1 MPFAA
6 ALSEHPVPAHAAG
19 EVIGTVLEGVGPAP
33 DLAVV
38 FVTGPHAGALD
49 DIAATVRATLAPR
62 VLIGCA
68 AVSVVGGGRE
78 VEEHAAV
85 VLWAG
90 RFAPVAPSA
99 AIPPVAP
106 VPPVPPVAPV
116 RLEAL
121 TTGDGV
127 VLTGLPD
134 HIEEGAALLLL
145 ADPFSFP
152 ADDVLAA
159 VAQRWPTLTV
169 VGGLASAARGPGG
182 NRLVVDGQVV
192 TDGAVGAVLP
202 PGTLAG
208 TVVSQGCRPIG
219 DPWAVTKAERN
230 VIYELGGRPALD
242 RLMEMVE
249 VLGEDERRSAARGLH
264 LGRVVDESKAEFRRG
279 DFLIRNVL
287 GADKSVGAVAVG
299 DTVEV
304 GDTVQF
310 QVRDAASADEDLREL
325 LAGVDARGALVFTC
339 NGRGTHLF
347 GEPDHDA
354 GLVATVVGSAT
365 AGMFCAGEIGPVGD
379 RAFLHGF
386 TASVALFSDAAPT

>member
-19 EVIGTVLEGVGPAP
+19 EVIGTVLEAVGPAP
-33 DLAVV
+33 DLAVL
-38 FVTGPHAGALD
+38 FVTGPQAGALD
-49 DIAATVRATLAPR
+49 DIAAAVRATLAPG

-68 AVSVVGGGRE
+68 AVSVVGGERE

-90 RFAPVAPSA
+90 RFAS
-99 AIPPVAP
+99 VAP
-106 VPPVPPVAPV
+106 VH
-116 RLEAL
+116 LEAL
-121 TTGDGV
+121 PTGDGV
-127 VLTGLPD
+127 LLRGLPD
-134 HIEEGAALLLL
+134 DIEEGAALLLL

-152 ADDVLAA
+152 ADDVLTTLAD
-159 VAQRWPTLTV
+159 RWPSLTV
-169 VGGLASAARGPGG
+169 IGGLASAARGPGG
-182 NRLVVDGQVV
+182 NRLVVDGRVA
-192 TDGAVGAVLP
+192 TEGAVGVVLP
-202 PGTLAG
+202 PGALAE

-219 DPWAVTKAERN
+219 DPWVVTRAERN
-230 VIYELGGRPALD
+230 VIYELGGRPALE

-249 VLGEDERRSAARGLH
+249 VLGEDERRAAARGLH
-264 LGRVVDESKAEFRRG
+264 LGRVVDESKLEFRRG

-299 DTVEV
+299 DAVDV

-325 LAGVDARGALVFTC
+325 LAGVDAQGALVFTC

-386 TASVALFSDAAPT
+386 TASVALFRDTEPA

>member
-6 ALSEHPVPAHAAG
+6 ALSEHPVPAHAIG
-19 EVIGTVLEGVGPAP
+19 EVIGTVLEAVGPSP

-49 DIAATVRATLAPR
+49 DIAAAVRATLSPG
-62 VLIGCA
+62 VLLGCA
-68 AVSVVGGGRE
+68 AASVVGGERE

-90 RFAPVAPSA
+90 QFEPVL
-99 AIPPVAP
+99 PVH
-106 VPPVPPVAPV
+106 
-116 RLEAL
+116 LDAL
-121 TTGDGV
+121 STDDGV

-134 HIEEGAALLLL
+134 DLAEGSALLLL
-145 ADPFSFP
+145 ADPFTFP
-152 ADDVLAA
+152 ADDVL
-159 VAQRWPTLTV
+159 VALHDRWPSLTV
-169 VGGLASAARGPGG
+169 IGGLASAARGPGG
-182 NRLVVDGQVV
+182 NRLVLDGRIEQE
-192 TDGAVGAVLP
+192 GAVGVVLP
-202 PGTLAG
+202 PGALAG

-219 DPWAVTKAERN
+219 DPWVVTRAERN
-230 VIYELGGRPALD
+230 VIYELGGRPALE

-249 VLGEDERRSAARGLH
+249 ALGEDERRAAARGLH
-264 LGRVVDESKAEFRRG
+264 LGRVVDESKLEFRRG

-287 GADKSVGAVAVG
+287 GADKSIGAVAVG

-304 GDTVQF
+304 GDTIQF

-325 LAGVDARGALVFTC
+325 LAGVESGGALVFTC

-354 GLVATVVGSAT
+354 ALVATVVGPAT

-386 TASVALFSDAAPT
+386 TASVAMFRDRDPS